1 MTDPPGGR
9 LLVVDDNRVNRM
21 LLGRILELQGHSVAY
36 AENGRQALDLLQ
48 AEPFDILLLD
58 IEMPEMNGYQVLE
71 RITAD
76 PSLRD
81 LPVLVTSALEEI
93 DSVVRC
99 IEMGAED
106 YLIKPVNQVLLKARI
121 GASLEK
127 KRLRDAQRQLLS
139 QLERELEIARQT
151 QQSILPET
159 LPQRPGYDFGALM
172 VPARAVGGDFYEF
185 IELGKGRLAIV
196 IGDVSDKG
204 LPAALFMAL
213 TYSLIRAEAA
223 RTKPPRQVLANV
235 NRYLLEM
242 NASGM
247 FVTLIYAVLDPA
259 SGRLDYAR
267 AGHPLP
273 LLLDAGGAPIPVPV
287 QTGQVLGLFDEPL
300 IDEQAILLPPGGL
313 ALLYSDG
320 LTEAADEGGGMFG
333 LERLQAACAAHQP
346 QAAQDVCRQLLQDV
360 QSYSNQQPHQDD
372 FTAVIIKR

>member
-1 MTDPPGGR
+1 
-9 LLVVDDNRVNRM
+9 
-21 LLGRILELQGHSVAY
+21 
-36 AENGRQALDLLQ
+36 
-48 AEPFDILLLD
+48 
-58 IEMPEMNGYQVLE
+58 
-71 RITAD
+71 
-76 PSLRD
+76 
-81 LPVLVTSALEEI
+81 
-93 DSVVRC
+93 
-99 IEMGAED
+99 
-106 YLIKPVNQVLLKARI
+106 
-121 GASLEK
+121 
-127 KRLRDAQRQLLS
+127 
-139 QLERELEIARQT
+139 
-151 QQSILPET
+151 
-159 LPQRPGYDFGALM
+159 
-172 VPARAVGGDFYEF
+172 
-185 IELGKGRLAIV
+185 
-196 IGDVSDKG
+196 
-204 LPAALFMAL
+204 
-213 TYSLIRAEAA
+213 
-223 RTKPPRQVLANV
+223 
-235 NRYLLEM
+235 M